1 MFERFTEQA
10 RRTLFFARFEVTQL
24 GGTAIEPEHILL
36 GLLRESKGLVMR
48 IFQRTNISP
57 ATLRE
62 QIEARM
68 EFRERIPTSVEI
80 PFTPATMRALNY
92 TAEEA
97 DRLKHSYIGT
107 EHLLLGLLREEGALA
122 AALLTAGGLR
132 LEDARQAIFELLQV
146 AQAEAEARGSA
157 ELERL
162 ADIRQSVEALARLA
176 PDSGDVRRLV
186 QQIEHQ
192 LDLLMRFVRDRP

>member
-24 GGTAIEPEHILL
+24 GATAIEPEHILL

-68 EFRERIPTSVEI
+68 GFRERIPTRWKSRSL
-80 PFTPATMRALNY
+80 PPLCGR
-92 TAEEA
+92 
-97 DRLKHSYIGT
+97 
-107 EHLLLGLLREEGALA
+107 
-122 AALLTAGGLR
+122 
-132 LEDARQAIFELLQV
+132 
-146 AQAEAEARGSA
+146 
-157 ELERL
+157 
-162 ADIRQSVEALARLA
+162 
-176 PDSGDVRRLV
+176 
-186 QQIEHQ
+186 
-192 LDLLMRFVRDRP
+192 